1 MIDFALD
8 DIRRIISLSLDS
20 GPTGDSFLDI
30 RYEHHRLKY
39 GHHWPYYRTFYL
51 LAAHLKPSL
60 IVELGGWQG
69 TAAAHFANGNP
80 DTAVVSIDHHTD
92 PGDEHNQS
100 LMLAAQDRYSN
111 LKYIQGWTTE
121 MLANREKGR
130 HARGDAPNAYSQVVE
145 LGLPIDILFVDSW
158 HRYDE
163 AMDDWNTYSQI
174 LASPS
179 LVICDD
185 IQAGGDEHSP
195 IQGMLDFWSNLPGEK
210 FLENRIHPGSQM
222 GFIKYV

>member
-1 MIDFALD
+1 MIDFTLD
-8 DIRRIISLSLDS
+8 DIKQIISLSLELGS
-20 GPTGDSFLDI
+20 TGDNFIDS
-30 RYEHHRLKY
+30 RYEHHRIKF

-69 TAAAHFANGNP
+69 TAAAHFASGNHNSIVI
-80 DTAVVSIDHHTD
+80 TIDHHTD
-92 PGDEHNQS
+92 PGDEHNQA
-100 LMLAAQDRYSN
+100 LMLAASERYPN
-111 LKYIQGWTTE
+111 LQYIQGWTTE
-121 MLANREKGR
+121 TLANSQRGK
-130 HARGDAPNAYSQVVE
+130 HALGDAPNAY
-145 LGLPIDILFVDSW
+145 PIIAQLDTFIDMLFIDSW

-163 AMDDWNTYSQI
+163 AMDDWNTYSQL

-185 IQAGGDEHSP
+185 IQGGGDEHSP
-195 IQGMLDFWSNLPGEK
+195 IAGMLDFWNDLPGEK
-210 FLENRIHPGSQM
+210 FLENRIHPGAQM